1 MNLPTYLHE
10 PMKGAKYTEKIQR
23 PVQIQK
29 WETVKAAFTPVRF
42 TKKAGSAFK
51 ANNKKYFK
59 FYSTS
64 QHTVYKTLDSGVNAT
79 LKTGN
84 KGYLKN

>member
-64 QHTVYKTLDSGVNAT
+64 
-79 LKTGN
+79 
-84 KGYLKN
+84 